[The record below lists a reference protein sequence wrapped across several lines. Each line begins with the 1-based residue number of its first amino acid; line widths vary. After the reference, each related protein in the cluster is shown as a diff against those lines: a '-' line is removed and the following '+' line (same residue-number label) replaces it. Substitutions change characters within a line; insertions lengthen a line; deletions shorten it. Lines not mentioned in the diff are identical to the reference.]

1 MVTSESENSRIVEAI
16 QSSAANYLIKPFDTD
31 ILAEKIKATAS

>member
-16 QSSAANYLIKPFDTD
+16 QSSAANYLIKPFDAD